1 MTSALSL
8 VIGFK
13 LHVFIIQVFVPDHF
27 CGHFFAELPED
38 TTIVFSYVSDRS
50 TGLTEREFAKQ
61 CNHVSEVVE
70 TLGW

>member
-1 MTSALSL
+1 M
-8 VIGFK
+8 
-13 LHVFIIQVFVPDHF
+13 FVPDHF

-38 TTIVFSYVSDRS
+38 TIIVFSYVSDRS

-70 TLGW
+70 TLG